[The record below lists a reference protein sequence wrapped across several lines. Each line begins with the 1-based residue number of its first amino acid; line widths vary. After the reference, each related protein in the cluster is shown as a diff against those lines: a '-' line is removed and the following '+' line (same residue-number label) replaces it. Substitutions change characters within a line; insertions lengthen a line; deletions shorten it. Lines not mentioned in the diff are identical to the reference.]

1 MAISAEPRVA
11 LYFDF
16 DNIVI
21 SRYDQLHGDPG
32 SRRASAYRKDTS
44 TSKAPAAGSETAKK
58 LAEATV
64 DIDAVLDFA
73 ATFGTIAISRAYA
86 DWSTPVNASYR
97 GQLIDR
103 AVDLVQLFP
112 LSATKNGADI
122 RLAVDAVE
130 DMFRIDDLSHIVI
143 VAGDSDYVALA
154 QKAKRLGRYVVGIG
168 VAGGTSRA
176 LTAACDEYADYD
188 TLLAT
193 DAAVGDDEVA
203 EVAAPAEEPAAP
215 TGRRTRAKAAGD
227 ASGGT
232 TTAPVAEAVA
242 EPVAESTPAPT
253 RRRRATSKSVT
264 DAAAEA
270 PAVSPQ
276 SADSGSAG
284 SRSADSGS
292 ADSGEN
298 AAPVKRASARTIQF
312 VAPTD
317 HAQAD
322 DTVAGSPRNPSRLLM
337 KALELLHAKNDEEWQ
352 SSSTVKNQM
361 MRMDPSFQERRL
373 GFASFTDFLKSRGG
387 VVELDESGRGR
398 VRIRPPKD

>member
-1 MAISAEPRVA
+1 MPASAEPRVA

-21 SRYDQLHGDPG
+21 SRYDQLHGD
-32 SRRASAYRKDTS
+32 SQYRKDTS
-44 TSKAPAAGSETAKK
+44 RNKAVSPGTKAAERLK
-58 LAEATV
+58 EATV
-64 DIDAVLDFA
+64 DVDAVLDFA
-73 ATFGTIAISRAYA
+73 ATFGTIAIARAYA

-188 TLLAT
+188 ALLAT
-193 DAAVGDDEVA
+193 DAAVADDEA
-203 EVAAPAEEPAAP
+203 SAPASQAAPRGGRASAGSTKKAESSEAPKDEEPAP
-215 TGRRTRAKAAGD
+215 
-227 ASGGT
+227 
-232 TTAPVAEAVA
+232 
-242 EPVAESTPAPT
+242 
-253 RRRRATSKSVT
+253 RRRRASSKKAT
-264 DAAAEA
+264 DAASDERAAETAEEKPSA
-270 PAVSPQ
+270 PSTAVQFMAPGQ
-276 SADSGSAG
+276 AADETPAG
-284 SRSADSGS
+284 
-292 ADSGEN
+292 
-298 AAPVKRASARTIQF
+298 T
-312 VAPTD
+312 T
-317 HAQAD
+317 
-322 DTVAGSPRNPSRLLM
+322 RNPGRLLL
-337 KALELLHAKNDEEWQ
+337 KALELLRSKSDEEWQ
-352 SSSTVKNQM
+352 PSGAVKNQM
-361 MRMDPSFQERRL
+361 LRMDPSFQERKL

-387 VVELDESGRGR
+387 VVELDETPGQNR
-398 VRIRPPKD
+398 VRIRPKKG

>member
-1 MAISAEPRVA
+1 MPISAEPRVA

-21 SRYDQLHGDPG
+21 SRYDQLHGDQG
-32 SRRASAYRKDTS
+32 SRRVSAYRKDTS
-44 TSKAPAAGSETAKK
+44 TNKAPAAGSETAKK

-64 DIDAVLDFA
+64 DVDAVLDFA
-73 ATFGTIAISRAYA
+73 ATFGTIAIARAYA

-130 DMFRIDDLSHIVI
+130 DMFRIDDLTHIVI

-193 DAAVGDDEVA
+193 DAAVADDEA
-203 EVAAPAEEPAAP
+203 ADAAAQAAPEAAAAP
-215 TGRRTRAKAAGD
+215 PATGRRSRAKSAAPEATD
-227 ASGGT
+227 APT
-232 TTAPVAEAVA
+232 EQVADSA
-242 EPVAESTPAPT
+242 PAPT
-253 RRRRATSKSVT
+253 RRRRATSKSV
-264 DAAAEA
+264 AEA
-270 PAVSPQ
+270 
-276 SADSGSAG
+276 SGKTAPEKTESTEAH
-284 SRSADSGS
+284 
-292 ADSGEN
+292 ET
-298 AAPVKRASARTIQF
+298 PVKRASARALQF

-317 HAQAD
+317 HAPAD
-322 DTVAGSPRNPSRLLM
+322 DTSGGSPRNPSRLLL

-373 GFASFTDFLKSRGG
+373 GFASFTEFLKSRGG
-387 VVELDESGRGR
+387 VVELDETGRGR
-398 VRIRPPKD
+398 VRIRPTKD

>member
-1 MAISAEPRVA
+1 MPVSAEPRVA

-21 SRYDQLHGDPG
+21 SRYDQLHGDMQYRRDT
-32 SRRASAYRKDTS
+32 SRRKTV
-44 TSKAPAAGSETAKK
+44 TAGSDTAER
-58 LAEATV
+58 LTQATV
-64 DIDAVLDFA
+64 DVDAVLDFA
-73 ATFGTIAISRAYA
+73 ATFGTIAIARAYA

-130 DMFRIDDLSHIVI
+130 DMFRIDDLTHIVI

-193 DAAVGDDEVA
+193 DAAVADDEA
-203 EVAAPAEEPAAP
+203 ADAAAPEAPAAP
-215 TGRRTRAKAAGD
+215 PATGRRSRAKSAAPEATD
-227 ASGGT
+227 AAAT
-232 TTAPVAEAVA
+232 DAAT
-242 EPVAESTPAPT
+242 EPVAESAPAPA
-253 RRRRATSKSVT
+253 RRRRATSKSVAEASGKT
-264 DAAAEA
+264 APEKPESAEA
-270 PAVSPQ
+270 P
-276 SADSGSAG
+276 
-284 SRSADSGS
+284 
-292 ADSGEN
+292 E
-298 AAPVKRASARTIQF
+298 APAKRASARALQF

-317 HAQAD
+317 HAPAD
-322 DTVAGSPRNPSRLLM
+322 DTAGGSPRNPSRLLL

-387 VVELDESGRGR
+387 VVELDETGRGR
-398 VRIRPPKD
+398 VRIRPTKD

>member
-1 MAISAEPRVA
+1 MAATAEPRVA

-21 SRYDQLHGDPG
+21 SRYDQLHGD
-32 SRRASAYRKDTS
+32 SQYRKDTS
-44 TSKAPAAGSETAKK
+44 RTKAVTAGTVAAKR
-58 LAEATV
+58 LQQATV

-73 ATFGTIAISRAYA
+73 ATFGTIAIARAYA

-188 TLLAT
+188 ALLAT
-193 DAAVGDDEVA
+193 DAAVRDDED
-203 EVAAPAEEPAAP
+203 EAASRGADSKSSSGGAEPA
-215 TGRRTRAKAAGD
+215 
-227 ASGGT
+227 
-232 TTAPVAEAVA
+232 A
-242 EPVAESTPAPT
+242 EPVAEPAAPS
-253 RRRRATSKSVT
+253 RRRRASSKTVT
-264 DAAAEA
+264 DAAAADAAAEAEA
-270 PAVSPQ
+270 PA
-276 SADSGSAG
+276 
-284 SRSADSGS
+284 
-292 ADSGEN
+292 E
-298 AAPVKRASARTIQF
+298 APSSKKATTSKTASKAVQF
-312 VAPTD
+312 VAPVEPG
-317 HAQAD
+317 AVD
-322 DTVAGSPRNPSRLLM
+322 DAAAGTTRNPGRLLL
-337 KALELLHAKNDEEWQ
+337 KALELLRAKNDQEWQ
-352 SSSTVKNQM
+352 GSSAVKNQM
-361 MRMDPSFQERRL
+361 LRMDPSFQERRL
-373 GFASFTDFLKSRGG
+373 GFATFTDFLKSRGG
-387 VVELDESGRGR
+387 VVELDETPGNNR
-398 VRIRPPKD
+398 VRIRPKKG

>member
-1 MAISAEPRVA
+1 MPISAEPRVA

-32 SRRASAYRKDTS
+32 SRRVSAYRKDTS

-64 DIDAVLDFA
+64 DVDAVLDFA
-73 ATFGTIAISRAYA
+73 ATFGTIAIARAYA

-130 DMFRIDDLSHIVI
+130 DMFRIDDLTHIVI

-193 DAAVGDDEVA
+193 DAAVAEDEA
-203 EVAAPAEEPAAP
+203 ADAAAHAAPEAAAAP
-215 TGRRTRAKAAGD
+215 PATGRRSRAKSAAPE
-227 ASGGT
+227 AT
-232 TTAPVAEAVA
+232 NAAATEAPTEQVAETAP
-242 EPVAESTPAPT
+242 APN
-253 RRRRATSKSVT
+253 RRRRATSKSV
-264 DAAAEA
+264 AEA
-270 PAVSPQ
+270 AGTSAVEKPETNEAPEPPA
-276 SADSGSAG
+276 
-284 SRSADSGS
+284 
-292 ADSGEN
+292 
-298 AAPVKRASARTIQF
+298 KRASARALQF

-317 HAQAD
+317 HAPAD
-322 DTVAGSPRNPSRLLM
+322 EPAGGSPRNPSRLLL

-373 GFASFTDFLKSRGG
+373 GFASFTEFLKSRGG
-387 VVELDESGRGR
+387 VVELDETGRGR
-398 VRIRPPKD
+398 VRLRPTKD

>member
-1 MAISAEPRVA
+1 MPVSAEPRVA

-21 SRYDQLHGDPG
+21 SRYDQLHGDSG
-32 SRRASAYRKDTS
+32 SRRVSAYRKDTS
-44 TSKAPAAGSETAKK
+44 TSKAPVAGSETAKK
-58 LAEATV
+58 LAAATV
-64 DIDAVLDFA
+64 DVDAVLDFA
-73 ATFGTIAISRAYA
+73 ATFGTIAIARAYA

-130 DMFRIDDLSHIVI
+130 DMFRIDDLTHIVI

-154 QKAKRLGRYVVGIG
+154 QKAKRLGRYVIGIG

-193 DAAVGDDEVA
+193 DATVSDDEA
-203 EVAAPAEEPAAP
+203 ADAAADAAPEAPATPPA
-215 TGRRTRAKAAGD
+215 TGRRSRAKSAAPETTD
-227 ASGGT
+227 AAT
-232 TTAPVAEAVA
+232 EPAA
-242 EPVAESTPAPT
+242 EPVAEPAPAPA
-253 RRRRATSKSVT
+253 RRRRATSKSVAEASGT
-264 DAAAEA
+264 SAPEKPESTEPPEA
-270 PAVSPQ
+270 PA
-276 SADSGSAG
+276 
-284 SRSADSGS
+284 
-292 ADSGEN
+292 
-298 AAPVKRASARTIQF
+298 KRASARALQF

-317 HAQAD
+317 HAPVD
-322 DTVAGSPRNPSRLLM
+322 DTAGGSPRNPSRLLL

-387 VVELDESGRGR
+387 VVELDETGRGR
-398 VRIRPPKD
+398 VRIRPTKD

>member
-1 MAISAEPRVA
+1 MPASAEPRVA

-21 SRYDQLHGDPG
+21 SRYDQLHGD
-32 SRRASAYRKDTS
+32 SQYRKDTS
-44 TSKAPAAGSETAKK
+44 RSKAVSPGTKAAERLK
-58 LAEATV
+58 EATV
-64 DIDAVLDFA
+64 DVDAVLDFA
-73 ATFGTIAISRAYA
+73 ATFGTIAIARAYA

-188 TLLAT
+188 ALLAT
-193 DAAVGDDEVA
+193 DAAVADDEA
-203 EVAAPAEEPAAP
+203 GAAQAQGASPRGGRSATGSAKKSEPSEAPKEEDAAP
-215 TGRRTRAKAAGD
+215 
-227 ASGGT
+227 
-232 TTAPVAEAVA
+232 
-242 EPVAESTPAPT
+242 
-253 RRRRATSKSVT
+253 RRRRASSKKAT
-264 DAAAEA
+264 DAASADASNDAAADEKATAPTTAVQFMAPGEANDEA
-270 PAVSPQ
+270 PA
-276 SADSGSAG
+276 G
-284 SRSADSGS
+284 
-292 ADSGEN
+292 
-298 AAPVKRASARTIQF
+298 T
-312 VAPTD
+312 T
-317 HAQAD
+317 
-322 DTVAGSPRNPSRLLM
+322 RNPGRLLL
-337 KALELLHAKNDEEWQ
+337 KALELLRAKSDEEWQ
-352 SSSTVKNQM
+352 PSGAVKNQM
-361 MRMDPSFQERRL
+361 LRMDPSFQERRL

-387 VVELDESGRGR
+387 VVELDETSGQNR
-398 VRIRPPKD
+398 VRIRPKKG